1 MKNMEDNVE
10 MTRRSIV
17 LLLFILL
24 LKWLPNFSEF
34 SEIKTKFKSQ
44 Y

>member
-17 LLLFILL
+17 LLFILL

>member
-24 LKWLPNFSEF
+24 LKWLPSFSEF